1 MSASLLGL
9 PLELALREL
18 SDRGVA
24 PVAVERLRAPGRG
37 AGAAGGGAACG
48 EGDGDWRVVRV
59 REGESVALDVCCF
72 KAICDGG
79 ANAV

>member
-37 AGAAGGGAACG
+37 AGAAGDGEACAGGG
-48 EGDGDWRVVRV
+48 GWRVVRV